1 MSKETVGRAKNYHV
15 IAQHDGTY
23 SVEIADGSG
32 VVKKKRF
39 SNKAAADYW
48 IAAQKPASGDVRFQP
63 LAPRPRPPTAA
74 ARQL

>member
-32 VVKKKRF
+32 VITKKKRF

-48 IAAQKPASGDVRFQP
+48 IAAQMPASGDLRF
-63 LAPRPRPPTAA
+63 
-74 ARQL
+74 